1 VGGTQQ
7 KIAELKT
14 VHCSN
19 KSKYYSKT
27 KIPIS
32 GAPVGARARAIPAE
46 YKKNAKDADILY
58 NNKDVND
65 TTPGPIETRLE
76 SLGKVLELVVGHF
89 SEGSSD
95 LHELVKQAAK
105 AAGEKHWKR
114 IGAYNSREA
123 RGTFM
128 TRFVR
133 KIGITAAVQLSILR
147 RKAFNR
153 MMGADLR
160 AQAEAGEEAGEED
173 NNGNRYYS
181 AQQEYQS

>member
-1 VGGTQQ
+1 MENINQANLLSQ
-7 KIAELKT
+7 
-14 VHCSN
+14 
-19 KSKYYSKT
+19 
-27 KIPIS
+27 
-32 GAPVGARARAIPAE
+32 
-46 YKKNAKDADILY
+46 
-58 NNKDVND
+58 
-65 TTPGPIETRLE
+65 
-76 SLGKVLELVVGHF
+76 HF
-89 SEGSSD
+89 SSVYAGEEVGNADYHSAIATYLGLSINY
-95 LHELVKQAAK
+95 LKGYVGKQFKSARGTTSK
-105 AAGEKHWKR
+105 IDEHGEKHWKR

-181 AQQEYQS
+181 AQQEYQSNYCSNSPLYREQ